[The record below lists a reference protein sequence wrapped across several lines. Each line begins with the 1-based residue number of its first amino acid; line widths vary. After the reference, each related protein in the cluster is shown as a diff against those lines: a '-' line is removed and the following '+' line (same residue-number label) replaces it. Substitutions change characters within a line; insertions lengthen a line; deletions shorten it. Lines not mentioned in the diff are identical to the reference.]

1 MGGGRWAASRR
12 PPLPLKSNTRSY
24 VSGCLLSQQPGPEVS
39 PALRS
44 RVREGVS
51 PRGSNSPALPRRGLE
66 RWGRGDLKVKGWKEA
81 AREGVRINA
90 NRKEIHR
97 RNRSNPVGASRT
109 GDQSRFFG
117 TKTKKKIQKKKNLL
131 PLTLARLTFF

>member
-1 MGGGRWAASRR
+1 MITTPKSNAEIPPGGRRLKIPSPGILAAGWRGRGGRR
-12 PPLPLKSNTRSY
+12 AVGCLSTSSPLPLKSNTRSY

-66 RWGRGDLKVKGWKEA
+66 RWG
-81 AREGVRINA
+81 ARRSESEGLEESSEGGGQN
-90 NRKEIHR
+90 KC
-97 RNRSNPVGASRT
+97 
-109 GDQSRFFG
+109 
-117 TKTKKKIQKKKNLL
+117 K
-131 PLTLARLTFF
+131 